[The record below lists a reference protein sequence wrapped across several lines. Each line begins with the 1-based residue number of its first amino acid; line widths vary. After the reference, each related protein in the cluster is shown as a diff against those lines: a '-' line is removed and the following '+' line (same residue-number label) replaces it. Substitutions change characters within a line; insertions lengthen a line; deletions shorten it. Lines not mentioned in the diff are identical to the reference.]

1 MKKKKINK
9 INYNIMILTNEHVYY
24 SKIFLLSIT
33 IETMDDYIGNI
44 FRKSILKLIYG
55 LNQL

>member
-1 MKKKKINK
+1 MSMYITKKYFYYLLQYKLW
-9 INYNIMILTNEHVYY
+9 MI
-24 SKIFLLSIT
+24 
-33 IETMDDYIGNI
+33 IGNI